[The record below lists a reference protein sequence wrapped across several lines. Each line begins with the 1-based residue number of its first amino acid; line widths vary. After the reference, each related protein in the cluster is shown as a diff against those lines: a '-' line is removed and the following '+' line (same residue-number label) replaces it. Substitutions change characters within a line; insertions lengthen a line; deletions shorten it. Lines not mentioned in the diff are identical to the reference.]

1 MLRRLPLRM
10 GVVHVV
16 LIAVSASDIA
26 STNQADALRRIA
38 EWEKIESVEGHP
50 AYTRLHVRMWVLP
63 GSILQEDLLAR
74 RWKQST
80 GETVDEIIFPSRH
93 SAASGRPSLTLHP
106 IGVMQ
111 LNTDEIPP
119 YGGKAGDAP
128 PPSTRLASWWQELV
142 LMSKNADLGQEF
154 DSSLEVTHHG
164 PWLEVPSL
172 FIEVGSTSAT
182 WGHVGAAEFLA
193 DIIHRG
199 LGLDGGQGFG
209 HWDPKH
215 NSGDLVLITLGGGH
229 YAPRAN
235 SLALHSDLH
244 LGHMLATYALPF
256 TPPDIEGDEPGGNWK
271 QSLNA
276 AYDATKKA
284 YPNGEII
291 FSMDKKAF
299 KGWQRQAIRT
309 HLKFLQ
315 APLLTSKG
323 IVALLESKQGRA
335 Q

>member
-1 MLRRLPLRM
+1 MSTMLPLHM
-10 GVVHVV
+10 GDVHVV

-38 EWEKIESVEGHP
+38 DWNGLESVEGHP
-50 AYTRLHVRMWVLP
+50 AYARLHVRMWVLP
-63 GSILQEDLLAR
+63 GSILQEDFLAR

-80 GETVDEIIFPSRH
+80 GEVVDEIIFPSRH

-111 LNTDEIPP
+111 LDTDAIPE

-142 LMSKNADLGQEF
+142 RKSEHAELGEEF

-199 LGLDGGQGFG
+199 LGLDGGKGFG
-209 HWDPKH
+209 AWDSQRDTGLP
-215 NSGDLVLITLGGGH
+215 VLITLGGGH

-235 SLALHSDLH
+235 NLALHSGLQ

-256 TPPDIEGDEPGGNWK
+256 TAPELEGGEPGGNWK

-276 AYDATKKA
+276 AYIATKKA
-284 YPNGEII
+284 YPNGMII

-299 KGWQRQAIRT
+299 KGWQRQAIRN
-309 HLKFLQ
+309 HLEFLQ
-315 APLLTSKG
+315 APLLTSKA
-323 IVALLESKQGRA
+323 IIALLDEI
-335 Q
+335 